1 MAPTREELKSRI
13 ERFIDQIS
21 DELIELSMKIHDEPE
36 LGHQEFKAAAHLTQF
51 LSRHGMCVNSGTAG
65 MPTAFKATFAGG
77 QTRPTIAFLGEYDAL
92 PEIGHACG
100 HNIIGASAAGAG
112 VALASLGCD
121 LSGSVWVLGTPAEET
136 AGGKVPMTQQGVF
149 ADVSAVMMMHPTA
162 GESRMGGSS
171 TATHGFTIRYKGRP
185 AHAAGAPQ
193 KGINALDAATIF
205 LTSVGLLRQHVPE
218 EVRMHGIITKGGDAA
233 NIIPELTE
241 IRYLA
246 RAKSRGVLDG
256 AVERVKACIQ
266 AGAIATGCEVE
277 VQDRRGYEATKHNK
291 VMARVLREAY
301 ERAGVVV
308 NPEPR
313 DGKGST
319 DLGNV
324 SQVVPQACA
333 YPAIAPDTVAG
344 HSRELCEAAG
354 SDAGH
359 RALIASAKA
368 MAWAAIDL
376 MLDPATLE
384 SAWDEFRKSQ

>member
-13 ERFIDQIS
+13 ERFVDQIS
-21 DELIELSMKIHDEPE
+21 DELIGLSLRIHDEPE
-36 LGHQEFKAAAHLTQF
+36 LGHQEFKACGYLTQF
-51 LSRHGMCVNSGTAG
+51 LSKHGMNVTTGTAG
-65 MPTAFKATFAGG
+65 MPTAFKATFAGREP
-77 QTRPTIAFLGEYDAL
+77 RPVVAFLGEYDAL

-121 LSGSVWVLGTPAEET
+121 LPGTAWVLGTPAEET
-136 AGGKVPMTQQGVF
+136 AGGKVPMAQQGIF
-149 ADVSAVMMMHPTA
+149 SDVNAVMMMHPTA
-162 GESRMGGSS
+162 GESRMGGTS

-233 NIIPELTE
+233 NIIPELAE

-246 RAKSRGVLDG
+246 RAKSRAVLD
-256 AVERVKACIQ
+256 AVVERVKACIQ

-277 VQDRRGYEATKHNK
+277 VQDRRGYEATKHNR
-291 VMARVLREAY
+291 VMAKVLSANY
-301 ERAGVVV
+301 GRAGISV

-344 HSRELCEAAG
+344 HSRELCAAAS
-354 SDAGH
+354 SDEGH
-359 RALIASAKA
+359 RVLIASAKA
-368 MAWAAIDL
+368 MAWAAVDL

-384 SAWDEFRKSQ
+384 SAWDEFRKPQ

>member
-1 MAPTREELKSRI
+1 MTLTRDELKSKI
-13 ERFIDQIS
+13 KRFVDQTS
-21 DELIELSMKIHDEPE
+21 GELIELSLRIHDEPE
-36 LGHQEFKAAAHLTQF
+36 LGHQEFKACADLTQF
-51 LSRHGMCVNSGTAG
+51 LSRHGMNVTTGSAG
-65 MPTAFKATFAGG
+65 LPTAFRATFTGG
-77 QTRPTIAFLGEYDAL
+77 KAKPVVAFLGEYDAL
-92 PEIGHACG
+92 PQIGHACG
-100 HNIIGASAAGAG
+100 HNIIGASAACAGA
-112 VALASLGCD
+112 ALASLGCD
-121 LSGSVWVLGTPAEET
+121 LPGSAWVLGTPAEET
-136 AGGKVPMTQQGVF
+136 SGGKVTMVQQGLF
-149 ADVSAVMMMHPTA
+149 SDVDAVMMMHPTT
-162 GESRMGGSS
+162 GESRMGGTS

-205 LTSVGLLRQHVPE
+205 LTSVALLRQHVPE

-246 RAKSRGVLDG
+246 RAKSRGTLD
-256 AVERVKACIQ
+256 AVVERVKACIQ

-291 VMARVLREAY
+291 VMARVLSDNYAA
-301 ERAGVVV
+301 AGISV

-354 SDAGH
+354 SDEGH
-359 RALIASAKA
+359 RVLIASAKA
-368 MAWAAIDL
+368 MAWAAVDL
-376 MLDPATLE
+376 MLAPEILE
-384 SAWDEFRKSQ
+384 QAWEELRKSQ

>member
-1 MAPTREELKSRI
+1 MAPTKDELKSKI
-13 ERFIDQIS
+13 GQFVDQIS
-21 DELIELSMKIHDEPE
+21 GELVELSLRIHDEPE
-36 LGHQEFKAAAHLTQF
+36 LGHQEFKACGHLTQF
-51 LSRHGMCVNSGTAG
+51 LSKHGLGVTTGSAG
-65 MPTAFKATFAGG
+65 LPTAFKATFAGLK
-77 QTRPTIAFLGEYDAL
+77 TKPNVAFLAEYDAL

-100 HNIIGASAAGAG
+100 HNIIGVSAAGAG
-112 VALASLGCD
+112 AALASLGCD
-121 LSGSVWVLGTPAEET
+121 LPGSAWVLGTPAEET
-136 AGGKVPMTQQGVF
+136 AGGKVTMVQQGLFSEV
-149 ADVSAVMMMHPTA
+149 DAVMMMHPTA
-162 GESRMGGSS
+162 GESRMGGTS

-246 RAKSRGVLDG
+246 RAKSRPVLDEV
-256 AVERVKACIQ
+256 VERVKACIQ

-277 VQDRRGYEATKHNK
+277 VQDRHGYEATKHNK
-291 VMARVLREAY
+291 VMARVLSENYAA
-301 ERAGVVV
+301 AGIDV

-354 SDAGH
+354 SAEGH
-359 RALIASAKA
+359 KVLIASAKA

-376 MLDPATLE
+376 MLDPRTVE
-384 SAWDEFRKSQ
+384 QAWEEFRKAQ